1 MKSTIRNSNNLCSF
15 NSSSPLG
22 CDNGTYGNDCNNT
35 CGHCIN
41 DESCFHT
48 KGSCLNGCD
57 PGFTGNICQTSRY
70 HKKRKVVLN
79 QYDCNNS
86 MAYFH
91 PKRFFFALLRL
102 AFTPFCVLVCLLFFL
117 YVCVQKIMF
126 IKLFYNSLQV
136 ITIL

>member
-1 MKSTIRNSNNLCSF
+1 MCSF
-15 NSSSPLG
+15 NTSSPLG

-48 KGSCLNGCD
+48 NGSCLNGCD

-79 QYDCNNS
+79 QYDCYNS
-86 MAYFH
+86 MGYFH
-91 PKRFFFALLRL
+91 PKRFFFCFITFGFYSFLCACLF
-102 AFTPFCVLVCLLFFL
+102 AVLFVCMCTEN
-117 YVCVQKIMF
+117 YV
-126 IKLFYNSLQV
+126 Y
-136 ITIL
+136 

>member
-41 DESCFHT
+41 NESCFHT
-48 KGSCLNGCD
+48 NGSCLNGCD
-57 PGFTGNICQTSRY
+57 PGFTGNMCLTSRY
-70 HKKRKVVLN
+70 HKKEKLFCIN
-79 QYDCNNS
+79 TIATILWDIFTPN
-86 MAYFH
+86 
-91 PKRFFFALLRL
+91 FFFLLLRL

>member
-48 KGSCLNGCD
+48 NGSCLNGCD

-86 MAYFH
+86 MGYFH
-91 PKRFFFALLRL
+91 AELFFVLLVWL
-102 AFTPFCVLVCLLFFL
+102 LLLFLCLFVCCSFCMYVYRKLCLLS
-117 YVCVQKIMF
+117 CF
-126 IKLFYNSLQV
+126 IIHFK
-136 ITIL
+136 